1 MIGMDH
7 PTYFIAE
14 IGANFDG
21 SLDKA
26 KRLIDAAKEAGAD
39 CAKFQ
44 TFKAESIVSEGGFSK
59 MTLHGVHGSWGRTV
73 TEVFKDVEFPIEWHQ
88 KIADYCKR

>member
-1 MIGMDH
+1 MLNFNKNIKIGNRMIGPDY

-14 IGANFDG
+14 IGGNFDG

-44 TFKAESIVSEGGFSK
+44 TFKAERCAWLMGSYCHRSVPGRGVSHRVAPGG
-59 MTLHGVHGSWGRTV
+59 G
-73 TEVFKDVEFPIEWHQ
+73 
-88 KIADYCKR
+88 